1 MREIGQE
8 VDNSI
13 VLLIFNPIFKV
24 KTKHVEID
32 FYFVKENVENDNIK
46 VQYISSKDQ
55 LVYIFTKPLTSVIY
69 SYFSNTKLFIFP
81 NQ

>member
-55 LVYIFTKPLTSVIY
+55 LVYIFTKPLASVIY
-69 SYFSNTKLFIFP
+69 SYFLNTKLFIFP